1 VSQLGSGPAAPQG
14 PDTTDRW
21 RLHRGGIVN
30 IWQYDEQEF
39 DFSGGRAIL
48 QGTNGSGK
56 SRTLELLLPLCLD
69 GDLRQLGSKGFD
81 TVSIRR
87 LMLDDYDGGPN
98 RIGYAWVELRRV
110 AEDGAE
116 RFLSCGLGLKASA
129 TSQQVSDS
137 WRFVTE
143 ARVGLDFR
151 LAGPDRVPL
160 GPAQLREEI
169 GADRVLEDA
178 AFRAR
183 IAEVVYRMPA
193 GRYGDLLHLQ
203 RTLRN
208 PDVGLKVLEGQLEQI
223 LSDALPPLD
232 AGMIEQLAGSFED
245 LESIRENITRLSKA
259 DTALSAFLGSYSGY
273 ALAALRSAGE
283 RARSAAR
290 SLDAERAEVR
300 ALSAR
305 LDDQR
310 VRHDAALAEVAAKE
324 QRADELDH
332 TIDSLKELP
341 AYQGMRDLS
350 DRERLVAHARAAAE
364 GALETAT
371 KHRTHADRAVETVL
385 TVLRRLAQDTEA
397 AGELAETTRRELSG
411 AGLDPALCPRV
422 PTAPP
427 TVPGSTVELV
437 RAKPDPEAAPV
448 QVERRTPPVV
458 APDVLDA
465 DLRAAAEKAGR
476 AAAVT
481 VQRSALTLSLHERAV
496 AVDRQAQRLDGQRQA
511 ARQAQLEATEAVGR
525 RNEAAQRLEDAVAT
539 WWERVGGWN
548 GAGPFAT
555 GDVPRPP
562 APPALD
568 RLRAN
573 ADVARTA
580 RDAAR
585 GWATP
590 RLHALRQASVSAGR
604 RVDEVAARIAA
615 AEAELIAL
623 RGGVD
628 ATPPV
633 PPYSTAH
640 RDPAT
645 GAAFYQLVDFVP
657 TLDERERAGLEAA
670 LQASGLLSAW
680 VRSVGALDPGV
691 ADLFAVGGADRSP
704 SLAAVLVPSVEP
716 GCPVPVDVVTR
727 ILAAVGLGEDTTDG
741 LAVAVTGRWRA
752 GVLAGSMTKQAAEF
766 VGAGA
771 REAARARRG
780 AELTAHL
787 DTLGGLRAD
796 ADAEL
801 AEHAGRVTA
810 WEQHLDAFPDD
821 RALITA
827 HATLGTAVRT
837 AEEATAKATRLR
849 AEYEAADQHS
859 EAAQVDLAQI
869 AAEAGL
875 PADTDTLQAAHTA
888 AMSARHSA
896 EALRDTLI
904 ARCVSTVRDLTD
916 ALHDHQAATDDLG
929 DAAGAAEA
937 QCAEFAREA
946 AALAEL
952 TSAIGGEAEQVAT
965 QLTELEAERRALRAE
980 LPALRAAATELSNQV
995 VKTETV
1001 LEGKGNDIGTK
1012 AEAAS
1017 SARSGF
1023 LAALAAPGVLA
1034 AALPDETAPTDPDE
1048 ALTLL
1053 STVDRKGAGEE
1064 LVITK
1069 LQALQTALAG
1079 SHEITPERHAG
1090 ILTITVAGEQ
1100 GPRPVAEAAR
1110 QVGDQL
1116 AEQRGFLG
1124 ERYQD
1129 IFAAFMLRNLAERLH
1144 GQITVAEDL
1153 TRRMNDVLD
1162 VARSS
1167 QGVHVQLEWRP
1178 SAALDETTLEALKL
1192 VRTPFAE
1199 RTEAE
1204 DAMLRRAFTER
1215 IDAERDTHSGGYAE
1229 ILTRALD
1236 YRSWY
1241 TFTVRV
1247 ADAGPDGK
1255 PRTRR
1260 MRQLSSGETRL
1271 VSYVTLFAAAAAFY
1285 GAISG
1290 VDGSVDEGG
1299 PLRLVL
1305 LDEAFERLD
1314 DPTIARMLGL
1324 LVDLD
1329 MDWII
1334 TWPSGWGVSDRI
1346 PRMHIYDVLRP
1357 KSGRGVACTHTTWD
1371 GADLAH
1377 TDN

>member
-1 VSQLGSGPAAPQG
+1 MTDA
-14 PDTTDRW
+14 DRW

-87 LMLDDYDGGPN
+87 LMLDEYDGGPN
-98 RIGYAWVELRRV
+98 RIGYAWVELRRLD
-110 AEDGAE
+110 ADGVE
-116 RFLSCGLGLKASA
+116 RFLTCGLGLKASA

-143 ARVGLDFR
+143 SRVGIDFR
-151 LAGPDRVPL
+151 LAGTDRVPL

-169 GADRVLEDA
+169 GAEHVLEDA

-183 IAEVVYRMPA
+183 IADVVYRMPA

-232 AGMIEQLAGSFED
+232 TGMIEQLAGSFED
-245 LESIRENITRLSKA
+245 LESIRENIARLSTA
-259 DTALSAFLGSYSGY
+259 DNALSAFLGSYSGY
-273 ALAALRSAGE
+273 AFGALRAAGE
-283 RARSAAR
+283 RAKS
-290 SLDAERAEVR
+290 AERALEQER
-300 ALSAR
+300 AEMRTLAAR
-305 LDDQR
+305 LDEQR
-310 VRHDAALAEVAAKE
+310 AAHETALADVAAKE
-324 QRADELDH
+324 LRDGLLERS
-332 TIDSLKELP
+332 INSLKELP
-341 AYQGMRDLS
+341 AYRGMRDLS

-371 KHRTHADRAVETVL
+371 KHRMHSDRAVETVL

-397 AGELAETTRRELSG
+397 AAELADVTRRELSG
-411 AGLDPALCPRV
+411 AGLDSALCPRV
-422 PTAPP
+422 PSVPRA
-427 TVPGSTVELV
+427 VPGAEVELV

-448 QVERRTPPVV
+448 EVERRTPPAV

-465 DLRAAAEKAGR
+465 ELRAAAEKAAQ
-476 AAAVT
+476 AAAVAT
-481 VQRSALTLSLHERAV
+481 QRSALTLSLHERAV
-496 AVDRQAQRLDGQRQA
+496 AVDRQSQRLDGLRQS
-511 ARQAQLEATEAVGR
+511 ARQAQLEATESVGR
-525 RNEAAQRLEDAVAT
+525 RNEAAQRLDDAVAT
-539 WWERVGGWN
+539 WWERASAWQ
-548 GAGPFAT
+548 ATGPFA
-555 GDVPRPP
+555 GAPEPP
-562 APPALD
+562 DMAE
-568 RLRAN
+568 LRAD

-580 RDAAR
+580 HESAREWAA
-585 GWATP
+585 P
-590 RLHALRQASVSAGR
+590 RLRELRQAAAAAGQ
-604 RVDEVAARIAA
+604 RVDEIETRIAA
-615 AEAELIAL
+615 TEAELIAL
-623 RGGVD
+623 RGGID
-628 ATPPV
+628 AV
-633 PPYSTAH
+633 PAIPAYSTAH

-645 GAAFYQLVDFVP
+645 GAAFYQLVDFRVG
-657 TLDERERAGLEAA
+657 LDERARAGLEAA
-670 LQASGLLSAW
+670 LQACGLLTAW
-680 VRSVGALDPGV
+680 VRADGGV
-691 ADLFAVGGADRSP
+691 DTGVPDLFAVGGDERSP
-704 SLAAVLVPSVEP
+704 SLGDVLVPAVEP
-716 GCPVPVDVVTR
+716 GCPVPVDVVAR
-727 ILAAVGLGEDTTDG
+727 VLASVSLGENENGLGVGTDG
-741 LAVAVTGRWRA
+741 HWRA
-752 GVLAGSMTKQAAEF
+752 GVLKGLAEKDSPEF

-780 AELTAHL
+780 AELAAHL
-787 DTLGGLRAD
+787 ETLRENRTEAD
-796 ADAEL
+796 DEL
-801 AEHAGRVTA
+801 ADQTGRVTE
-810 WEQHLDAFPDD
+810 WERHLDSFPDD
-821 RALITA
+821 RALIA
-827 HATLGTAVRT
+827 AAATLTNAIRT
-837 AEEATAKATRLR
+837 ADEATVKAAALR
-849 AEYEAADQHS
+849 SEYESADRHS
-859 EAAQVDLAQI
+859 KAAQIELTQT

-875 PADTDTLQAAHTA
+875 PADTDTLQAAHRA
-888 AMSARHSA
+888 AVSARGSA
-896 EALRDTLI
+896 EALRDTLMS
-904 ARCVSTVRDLTD
+904 RCVGTVRDLTD
-916 ALHDHQAATDDLG
+916 ALHDHTVTADDLG
-929 DAAGAAEA
+929 DAASAAET

-952 TSAIGGEAEQVAT
+952 TAAIGGQAEEIAA
-965 QLTELEAERRALRAE
+965 QLAELENERRALRTE
-980 LPALRAAATELSNQV
+980 LPASRAGVTELSNKV

-1001 LEGKGNDIGTK
+1001 LEGKENDIGAK
-1012 AEAAS
+1012 AEAA
-1017 SARSGF
+1017 AMADTAYQ
-1023 LAALAAPGVLA
+1023 AALAAPGVVA
-1034 AALPDETAPTDPDE
+1034 AAFGDDPVPDE
-1048 ALTLL
+1048 L
-1053 STVDRKGAGEE
+1053 STVERRGASEE

-1110 QVGDQL
+1110 QVSGQL
-1116 AEQRGFLG
+1116 AQQRGFLG
-1124 ERYQD
+1124 VRYQD
-1129 IFAAFMLRNLAERLH
+1129 IFATFMLRNLAERLH
-1144 GQITVAEDL
+1144 GQISVAEDL

-1167 QGVHVQLEWRP
+1167 QGVHVRLEWRP
-1178 SAALDETTLEALKL
+1178 SAALDETMLEALRL
-1192 VRTPFAE
+1192 VRTPFAD
-1199 RTEAE
+1199 RTEE
-1204 DAMLRRAFTER
+1204 QDAMLRRAFTER
-1215 IDAERDTHSGGYAE
+1215 IDAERDTHAGGYAE

-1247 ADAGPDGK
+1247 ADSGPDGK

-1285 GAISG
+1285 GAVSG
-1290 VDGSVDEGG
+1290 STVDDDAG

-1357 KSGRGVACTHTTWD
+1357 KSGRGVACTHTTWN
-1371 GADLAH
+1371 GTDLAH
-1377 TDN
+1377 VDA

>member
-1 VSQLGSGPAAPQG
+1 MTAA
-14 PDTTDRW
+14 DRW

-87 LMLDDYDGGPN
+87 LMLDEYDGGPN
-98 RIGYAWVELRRV
+98 RIGYAWVELRRIDT
-110 AEDGAE
+110 DGVE
-116 RFLSCGLGLKASA
+116 RFLTCGLGLKASA

-137 WRFVTE
+137 WRFLTDT
-143 ARVGLDFR
+143 RVGIDFT
-151 LAGPDRVPL
+151 LAGLDRVPL
-160 GPAQLREEI
+160 GPVQLREQI
-169 GADRVLEDA
+169 GADRVLDDG

-183 IAEVVYRMPA
+183 IAELVYGMPA

-245 LESIRENITRLSKA
+245 LESIRENITRLSRA
-259 DTALSAFLGSYSGY
+259 DTALTAFLGSYSGY
-273 ALAALRSAGE
+273 ALAALRTSADKA
-283 RARSAAR
+283 RAAEKALADEHATMRALTATLARQRTEHADAVADVAAR
-290 SLDAERAEVR
+290 
-300 ALSAR
+300 
-305 LDDQR
+305 
-310 VRHDAALAEVAAKE
+310 E
-324 QRADELDH
+324 QRDSELEH
-332 TIDSLKELP
+332 TIDSLKQLP
-341 AYQGMRDLS
+341 AYLGMRDLS

-364 GALETAT
+364 AALETAT

-385 TVLRRLAQDTEA
+385 TVLRRFEQDAEA
-397 AGELAETTRRELSG
+397 AGELADTTRREMSA
-411 AGLDPALCPRV
+411 AGLDPALCPHV
-422 PTAPP
+422 PIAPRA
-427 TVPGSTVELV
+427 TPGSTVELV
-437 RAKPDPEAAPV
+437 RAKPDPEAAPI
-448 QVERRTPPVV
+448 QVERRTPPSA
-458 APDVLDA
+458 APDTLDTE
-465 DLRAAAEKAGR
+465 LRAAAER
-476 AAAVT
+476 AEHAST
-481 VQRSALTLSLHERAV
+481 VATQRSALTLALHERSV
-496 AVDRQAQRLDGQRQA
+496 GVDRQGQRLDGLRQA
-511 ARQAQLEATEAVGR
+511 ARQAQLEATESVGR

-539 WWERVGGWN
+539 WWERARSWTTS
-548 GAGPFAT
+548 GPFAH
-555 GDVPRPP
+555 DARPP
-562 APPALD
+562 EPPDLAQ
-568 RLRAN
+568 LRAE
-573 ADVARTA
+573 ADVARATQE
-580 RDAAR
+580 AAR
-585 GWATP
+585 EWSAP
-590 RLHALRQASVSAGR
+590 RLHELRQAAAVAGR
-604 RVDEVAARIAA
+604 RVDEVAERIAA

-623 RGGVD
+623 RGGVS
-628 ATPPV
+628 AAPPMPV
-633 PPYSTAH
+633 HAQ
-640 RDPAT
+640 RDPAS
-645 GAAFYQLVDFVP
+645 GAAFYQLVDFAP
-657 TLDERERAGLEAA
+657 DLPASARAGLEAA
-670 LQASGLLSAW
+670 LQASGLLAAW
-680 VRSVGALDPGV
+680 VRADGQVDPGIS
-691 ADLFAVGGADRSP
+691 DLFAVAGAP
-704 SLAAVLVPSVEP
+704 SATPLSAALVAAVEP
-716 GCPVPVDVVTR
+716 GCAVPSSVVER
-727 ILAAVGLGEDTTDG
+727 VLAAVTLVDGPLPAVDG
-741 LAVAVTGRWRA
+741 LVVSTGGQWRA
-752 GVLAGSMTKQAAEF
+752 GVLAGAMTKRTAEF

-771 REAARARRG
+771 RAAARARRG
-780 AELTAHL
+780 AELAEQL
-787 DTLGGLRAD
+787 DTLAGLRAT
-796 ADAEL
+796 ADREHAEQ
-801 AEHAGRVTA
+801 AGRVTE
-810 WEQHLDAFPDD
+810 WERHLAGFPDD
-821 RALITA
+821 RALIAA
-827 HATLGTAVRT
+827 HANVGSAVR
-837 AEEATAKATRLR
+837 AADEATAKATRLR
-849 AEYEAADQHS
+849 AEYESADQHH
-859 EAAQVDLAQI
+859 EALQVDLTQT

-875 PADTDTLQAAHTA
+875 PADVDTLQAAHRA
-888 AMSARHSA
+888 AVAARGSA

-904 ARCVSTVRDLTD
+904 GRCVGTVRDLTD

-929 DAAGAAEA
+929 DASAAAETR
-937 QCAEFAREA
+937 CAEFAREA
-946 AALAEL
+946 VALAEL
-952 TSAIGGEAEQVAT
+952 TTAIGGEADEVAG
-965 QLTELEAERRALRAE
+965 QLTELEDERRALRVA
-980 LPALRAAATELSNQV
+980 LPVARTTATELSNQV

-1001 LEGKGNDIGTK
+1001 LEGKESDLGGKIN
-1012 AEAAS
+1012 AAS
-1017 SARSGF
+1017 AAAAALS
-1023 LAALAAPGVLA
+1023 AALAAPGVLA
-1034 AALPDETAPTDPDE
+1034 AALPDVAE
-1048 ALTLL
+1048 ADAVAAL
-1053 STVDRKGAGEE
+1053 STVERRGVSEE
-1064 LVITK
+1064 VVITK

-1079 SHEITPERHAG
+1079 SHDITPERHAG
-1090 ILTITVAGEQ
+1090 ILTVTVSGEQ
-1100 GPRPVAEAAR
+1100 GPRAVAEAAR
-1110 QVGDQL
+1110 QVSGQL
-1116 AEQRGFLG
+1116 AAQRGYLG

-1129 IFAAFMLRNLAERLH
+1129 IFATFMLRNLAERLH

-1153 TRRMNDVLD
+1153 TRRMNEVLD

-1167 QGVHVQLEWRP
+1167 QGVHVRLEWRP
-1178 SAALDETTLEALKL
+1178 SAALDETTLAALKL
-1192 VRTPFAE
+1192 VRTPFAD
-1199 RTEAE
+1199 RTEDE

-1290 VDGSVDEGG
+1290 VGDSDVG

-1371 GADLAH
+1371 GAELAH
-1377 TDN
+1377 REM

>member
-1 VSQLGSGPAAPQG
+1 MTDA
-14 PDTTDRW
+14 DRW

-87 LMLDDYDGGPN
+87 LMLDEYDGGPN
-98 RIGYAWVELRRV
+98 RIGYAWLELRRV
-110 AEDGAE
+110 DADGVA
-116 RFLSCGLGLKASA
+116 RFLTCGLGLKASA

-143 ARVGLDFR
+143 SRVGIDFR
-151 LAGPDRVPL
+151 LAGSDRVPL
-160 GPAQLREEI
+160 GPVQLREEI
-169 GADRVLEDA
+169 GADHVLEDA

-183 IAEVVYRMPA
+183 VADVVYRMPA

-232 AGMIEQLAGSFED
+232 TGMIEQLAGSFED
-245 LESIRENITRLSKA
+245 LESIRENITRLSTA
-259 DTALSAFLGSYSGY
+259 DNALSAFLGSYSGY
-273 ALAALRSAGE
+273 AFGALRAAGE
-283 RARSAAR
+283 RAKSAAR
-290 SLDAERAEVR
+290 ALDHERAEMR
-300 ALSAR
+300 ALTVR
-305 LDDQR
+305 LDEQR
-310 VRHDAALAEVAAKE
+310 AAHEEALAEVAA
-324 QRADELDH
+324 RELRDGV
-332 TIDSLKELP
+332 IERSVNSLKELP
-341 AYQGMRDLS
+341 AYRGMRDLS

-371 KHRTHADRAVETVL
+371 KHRMHSDRAVETVL

-397 AGELAETTRRELSG
+397 AAELADATRRELSG
-411 AGLDPALCPRV
+411 AGLDSALCPRV
-422 PTAPP
+422 PPVPRA
-427 TVPGSTVELV
+427 VPGVEVELV

-448 QVERRTPPVV
+448 EVERRTPPAV

-465 DLRAAAEKAGR
+465 ELRAAAEKAAR
-476 AAAVT
+476 AAAVAT
-481 VQRSALTLSLHERAV
+481 QRSALTLSLHERAV
-496 AVDRQAQRLDGQRQA
+496 AVDRQAQRLDGLRQS
-511 ARQAQLEATEAVGR
+511 ARQAQLEATESVGR
-525 RNEAAQRLEDAVAT
+525 RNEAAQRLDDAVAT
-539 WWERVGGWN
+539 WWERASAWQ
-548 GAGPFAT
+548 ATGPFA
-555 GDVPRPP
+555 GAPEPP
-562 APPALD
+562 DMAE
-568 RLRAN
+568 LRAD
-573 ADVARTA
+573 ADAARTA
-580 RDAAR
+580 HEAAR
-585 GWATP
+585 QWAAP
-590 RLHALRQASVSAGR
+590 RLRELRQAAASAGQR
-604 RVDEVAARIAA
+604 LAEIETHIAA
-615 AEAELIAL
+615 TEAELIAL

-628 ATPPV
+628 AVPATPAH
-633 PPYSTAH
+633 STAH

-645 GAAFYQLVDFVP
+645 GAAFYRLVDFRAG
-657 TLDERERAGLEAA
+657 LDERARAGLEAA
-670 LQASGLLSAW
+670 LQACGLLTAW
-680 VRSVGALDPGV
+680 VRADGGV
-691 ADLFAVGGADRSP
+691 DAGVPDLFAVGGEARSP
-704 SLAAVLVPSVEP
+704 SLADVLVAAVEP
-716 GCPVPVDVVTR
+716 GCPVPVNVVAR
-727 ILAAVGLGEDTTDG
+727 ILASVSLGDTGDGLGVTTDG
-741 LAVAVTGRWRA
+741 HWRT
-752 GVLAGSMTKQAAEF
+752 GVLKGLTGKDAPEF

-780 AELTAHL
+780 AELAARL
-787 DTLGGLRAD
+787 ETLRETRAE
-796 ADAEL
+796 ADDEL
-801 AEHAGRVTA
+801 ADQSGRVTE
-810 WEQHLDAFPDD
+810 WERHLDSFPDD
-821 RALITA
+821 RALIA
-827 HATLGTAVRT
+827 AAATLANAVRT
-837 AEEATAKATRLR
+837 ADEATAKAAALR
-849 AEYEAADQHS
+849 SEYEAADRHS
-859 EAAQVDLAQI
+859 EAAQIELTQT

-875 PADTDTLQAAHTA
+875 PADTDTLQAAHRA
-888 AMSARHSA
+888 AVSARGSA
-896 EALRDTLI
+896 EALRDTLMS
-904 ARCVSTVRDLTD
+904 RCVGTVRDLTD
-916 ALHDHQAATDDLG
+916 ALHDHTAAADDLG
-929 DAAGAAEA
+929 DAAAAA
-937 QCAEFAREA
+937 QARCAEFAREST
-946 AALAEL
+946 ALTEL
-952 TSAIGGEAEQVAT
+952 TAAIGGEAEEIAA
-965 QLTELEAERRALRAE
+965 QLAELENERRALRAE
-980 LPALRAAATELSNQV
+980 LPASRAGVTELSNKV
-995 VKTETV
+995 VRTETV
-1001 LEGKGNDIGTK
+1001 LEGKENDIGAK
-1012 AEAAS
+1012 ADAA
-1017 SARSGF
+1017 ATADAAYQ
-1023 LAALAAPGVLA
+1023 AALAAPGVVA
-1034 AALPDETAPTDPDE
+1034 AAFGDEPVPDD
-1048 ALTLL
+1048 L
-1053 STVDRKGAGEE
+1053 STVDRRGASEE

-1110 QVGDQL
+1110 QVSEQL
-1116 AEQRGFLG
+1116 AQQRGFLG

-1129 IFAAFMLRNLAERLH
+1129 IFATFMLRNLAERLH
-1144 GQITVAEDL
+1144 GQISVAEDL

-1167 QGVHVQLEWRP
+1167 QGVHVRLEWRP
-1178 SAALDETTLEALKL
+1178 SAALDETMLEALRL
-1192 VRTPFAE
+1192 VRTPFAD
-1199 RTEAE
+1199 RTEE
-1204 DAMLRRAFTER
+1204 QDAMLRRAFTER

-1247 ADAGPDGK
+1247 ADSGPDGK

-1285 GAISG
+1285 GAVSG
-1290 VDGSVDEGG
+1290 STVDGDAG

-1357 KSGRGVACTHTTWD
+1357 KSGRGVACTHTTWN

-1377 TDN
+1377 VDV

>member
-1 VSQLGSGPAAPQG
+1 MTIAA
-14 PDTTDRW
+14 DRW

-39 DFSGGRAIL
+39 DFAGGRAIL

-110 AEDGAE
+110 DDEGVE
-116 RFLSCGLGLKASA
+116 RFLTCGLGLKASA

-137 WRFVTE
+137 WRFITE
-143 ARVGLDFR
+143 TRVGHDFG

-160 GPAQLREEI
+160 GPVQLRDQI
-169 GADRVLEDA
+169 GADRVFEDA

-183 IAEVVYRMPA
+183 IAEVVYGMPA

-259 DTALSAFLGSYSGY
+259 DTALSAFLASYSGY
-273 ALAALRSAGE
+273 ALAALRTANDRATTAAKALDDE
-283 RARSAAR
+283 RTTVRNLTTRLDRQRAEHAAAVTEVTTLEQR
-290 SLDAERAEVR
+290 DAELE
-300 ALSAR
+300 
-305 LDDQR
+305 
-310 VRHDAALAEVAAKE
+310 
-324 QRADELDH
+324 H
-332 TIDSLKELP
+332 TIDSLKQLP

-350 DRERLVAHARAAAE
+350 DRERLVAHARAAA
-364 GALETAT
+364 GAALETAT

-385 TVLRRLAQDTEA
+385 TVLRRFEQDSEA
-397 AGELAETTRRELSG
+397 AGELAAAARRELSA
-411 AGLDPALCPRV
+411 AGLDPALCPHV
-422 PTAPP
+422 PTAPRAQ
-427 TVPGSTVELV
+427 PGSTVELV
-437 RAKPDPEAAPV
+437 RAKPDPEAAAV
-448 QVERRTPPVV
+448 QVERRTPPKVE
-458 APDVLDA
+458 PERLDTE
-465 DLRAAAEKAGR
+465 LRAAAAQAGQ
-476 AAAVT
+476 AGMVAT
-481 VQRSALTLSLHERAV
+481 QRSALTLALHERAV
-496 AVDRQAQRLDGQRQA
+496 GVDRQGQRVDGLRQA
-511 ARQAQLEATEAVGR
+511 ARQAQLAATESVGR

-539 WWERVGGWN
+539 WWERARTWTTSFAW
-548 GAGPFAT
+548 GAS
-555 GDVPRPP
+555 PP
-562 APPALD
+562 EPPGVD
-568 RLRAN
+568 RLRAE
-573 ADVARTA
+573 ADVARA
-580 RDAAR
+580 AHDAAR
-585 GWATP
+585 GWTAP
-590 RLHALRQASVSAGR
+590 RLQELRQAAVAAGQR
-604 RVDEVAARIAA
+604 ATEVAGRIAA
-615 AEAELIAL
+615 AEANLIAA
-623 RGGVD
+623 RGGVS
-628 ATPPV
+628 ATPPL
-633 PPYSTAH
+633 PPHATAH

-645 GAAFYQLVDFVP
+645 GAAFYELVDFVP
-657 TLDERERAGLEAA
+657 TLPEARRAGLEAA
-670 LQASGLLSAW
+670 LQASGLLAAW
-680 VRSVGALDPGV
+680 VRADGRLDTQV
-691 ADLFAVGGADRSP
+691 ADLFAVNATTS
-704 SLAAVLVPSVEP
+704 AAPLSTVLIAAVEP
-716 GCPVPVDVVTR
+716 GCAVPTAVVEQ
-727 ILAAVGLGEDTTDG
+727 ILRAVTLTDGPQLPASG
-741 LAVAVTGRWRA
+741 LAVSTNGTWRA
-752 GVLAGSMTKQAAEF
+752 GVLAGTMTKETAEF

-771 REAARARRG
+771 RSAARTRRC
-780 AELTAHL
+780 AELTAEL
-787 DTLGGLRAD
+787 ATLAERRAT

-801 AEHAGRVTA
+801 AEHAGRVTE
-810 WEQHLDAFPDD
+810 WERHLDGFPDD
-821 RALITA
+821 RALIAA
-827 HATLGTAVRT
+827 HANVITAGR
-837 AEEATAKATRLR
+837 AAKDATETSGRLR
-849 AEYEAADQHS
+849 GEYEAADRQH
-859 EAAQVDLAQI
+859 EAVQVDLTQT

-875 PADTDTLQAAHTA
+875 PADTDTLQAAHRA
-888 AMSARHSA
+888 AMAARGSA

-904 ARCVSTVRDLTD
+904 GRCVATVRDLTD
-916 ALHDHQAATDDLG
+916 ALHDHQAAIDDLS
-929 DAAGAAEA
+929 DAAGAAETR
-937 QCAEFAREA
+937 CAEFTREA
-946 AALAEL
+946 LALTEL
-952 TSAIGGEAEQVAT
+952 TTAIGGEAEQVAG
-965 QLTELEAERRALRAE
+965 QLTDLETERRAVRAG
-980 LPALRAAATELSNQV
+980 LPAARTAATELSNQV

-1001 LEGKGNDIGTK
+1001 LEGKDKEI
-1012 AEAAS
+1012 A
-1017 SARSGF
+1017 ARSVSAETATAATQ
-1023 LAALAAPGVLA
+1023 AALAAPGVEA
-1034 AALPDETAPTDPDE
+1034 AAFMDNAVCDDP
-1048 ALTLL
+1048 LTTL
-1053 STVDRKGAGEE
+1053 STIDKRGVSEE
-1064 LVITK
+1064 VVITK

-1079 SHEITPERHAG
+1079 SHDITPERHAG
-1090 ILTITVAGEQ
+1090 ILTVTVSGEH
-1100 GPRPVAEAAR
+1100 GPRPVAEAAAI
-1110 QVGDQL
+1110 VSGQL
-1116 AEQRGFLG
+1116 AEQRGYLG

-1144 GQITVAEDL
+1144 GQISVAEDL
-1153 TRRMNDVLD
+1153 TRRMNEVLD

-1178 SAALDETTLEALKL
+1178 SAALDETTLAALKL
-1192 VRTPFAE
+1192 VRLPFAE
-1199 RTEAE
+1199 RSE
-1204 DAMLRRAFTER
+1204 DQDVMLRRAFTER
-1215 IDAERDTHSGGYAE
+1215 IDAERDTHAGGYAE

-1290 VDGSVDEGG
+1290 VNAIADLGG

-1334 TWPSGWGVSDRI
+1334 TWPSGWGVSNRI
-1346 PRMHIYDVLRP
+1346 PKMHIYDVLRP

-1371 GADLAH
+1371 GTELAH
-1377 TDN
+1377 TEN

>member
-1 VSQLGSGPAAPQG
+1 M
-14 PDTTDRW
+14 TDRW

-98 RIGYAWVELRRV
+98 RIGYAWIELRR
-110 AEDGAE
+110 ATGDGE
-116 RFLSCGLGLKASA
+116 EFLTCGVGLKASA

-137 WRFVTE
+137 WRFVTD
-143 ARVGLDFR
+143 ARVGVDLR

-160 GPAQLREEI
+160 GAAQLREEI
-169 GADRVLEDA
+169 GADRVLDDS

-232 AGMIEQLAGSFED
+232 AGMVEQLAGSFED
-245 LESIRENITRLSKA
+245 LESIRENIARLSTA

-273 ALAALRSAGE
+273 ALGALRTAADRAKSAARALRSE
-283 RARSAAR
+283 REQLR
-290 SLDAERAEVR
+290 SLATSLAEHRDGHE
-300 ALSAR
+300 
-305 LDDQR
+305 
-310 VRHDAALAEVAAKE
+310 AALAAVTAKE
-324 QRADELDH
+324 QRLDELDH
-332 TIDSLKELP
+332 SIDALKELP

-350 DRERLVAHARAAAE
+350 DRERLVAHARSAAE
-364 GALETAT
+364 GALDTAA

-397 AGELAETTRRELSG
+397 AGEVAETTRRELSA
-411 AGLDPALCPRV
+411 AGLDPAVCPRV
-422 PTAPP
+422 PAAPAA
-427 TVPGSTVELV
+427 VPGTHVELV
-437 RAKPDPEAAPV
+437 RAKPDPEAEPV
-448 QVERRTPPVV
+448 EVERRVPPVV
-458 APDVLDA
+458 EPAVLAA
-465 DLRAAAEKAGR
+465 DLRAAAET
-476 AAAVT
+476 AAAAAT
-481 VQRSALTLSLHERAV
+481 VATQRSALTLALHERAV
-496 AVDRQAQRLDGQRQA
+496 AVDKQAQRLDGLRQA

-525 RNEAAQRLEDAVAT
+525 RNEAAQRLEDAAAL
-539 WWERVGGWN
+539 WWEKAVTWY
-548 GAGPFAT
+548 GAGPIGAAL
-555 GDVPRPP
+555 RPP
-562 APPALD
+562 ETAE
-568 RLRAN
+568 LRGN
-573 ADVARTA
+573 TDVARAA

-585 GWATP
+585 EWAAP
-590 RLHALRQASVSAGR
+590 RLSGLRQAESAAR
-604 RVDEVAARIAA
+604 QRVAEVDARIAA
-615 AEAELIAL
+615 TEAELVAL

-628 ATPPV
+628 PTPP
-633 PPYSTAH
+633 PPAYATAR

-657 TLDERERAGLEAA
+657 TLDAEARAGLEAA
-670 LQASGLLSAW
+670 LQASGLLTAW
-680 VRSVGALDPGV
+680 VRADGGLDPAV
-691 ADLFAVGGADRSP
+691 ADLFAVGGPVRSP
-704 SLAAVLVPSVEP
+704 SLASVLVPAVEP
-716 GCPVPVDVVTR
+716 GCPVPVDVV
-727 ILAAVGLGEDTTDG
+727 AAVLASVSVGDGDG
-741 LAVAVTGRWRA
+741 LSVSTDGRWRA
-752 GVLAGSMTKQAAEF
+752 GVLAGSMTKAAAEF

-780 AELTAHL
+780 AELAAEL
-787 DTLGGLRAD
+787 DALRDERAG

-801 AEHAGRVTA
+801 TEHAGRVTE
-810 WEQHLDAFPDD
+810 WERHLEAFPDD
-821 RALITA
+821 RALIAA
-827 HATLGTAVRT
+827 HATLGTATRT
-837 AEEATAKATRLR
+837 AAEATAKAARLR
-849 AEYEAADQHS
+849 AEYETADRHS
-859 EAAQVDLAQI
+859 EAAQVELTQT
-869 AAEAGL
+869 AAEQGL
-875 PADTDTLQAAHTA
+875 PADTATLQAAHRASVA
-888 AMSARHSA
+888 ARGSA
-896 EALRDTLI
+896 EALRDTL
-904 ARCVSTVRDLTD
+904 AGRCLRTVADLTD
-916 ALHDHQAATDDLG
+916 ALHDHQAAVDDLG

-946 AALAEL
+946 AALADL
-952 TSAIGGEAEQVAT
+952 TSSIGGEAEQIAA
-965 QLTELEAERRALRAE
+965 QLQGLEAERRALRAE
-980 LPALRAAATELSNQV
+980 LPTVRAAVTEASNNV
-995 VKTETV
+995 VKTQTL
-1001 LEGKGNDIGTK
+1001 LEAKEKQVADK
-1012 AEAAS
+1012 AEAAEATE
-1017 SARSGF
+1017 SAF
-1023 LAALAAPGVLA
+1023 QAALAAPGVWA
-1034 AALPDETAPTDPDE
+1034 AAQPDQPRPEDPS
-1048 ALTLL
+1048 AVL
-1053 STVDRKGAGEE
+1053 STVERKGAGEE

-1100 GPRPVAEAAR
+1100 GPRPVAEAAKE
-1110 QVGDQL
+1110 VAEQL

-1124 ERYQD
+1124 ERYQE

-1144 GQITVAEDL
+1144 GQIAVAEDL
-1153 TRRMNDVLD
+1153 TRRMNEVLD

-1167 QGVHVQLEWRP
+1167 QGVHVRLEWRP
-1178 SAALDETTLEALKL
+1178 AAALDETMLEALRL

-1199 RTEAE
+1199 RTEE
-1204 DAMLRRAFTER
+1204 QDAMLRRAFTER
-1215 IDAERDTHSGGYAE
+1215 IDAERETHSGGYAE

-1236 YRSWY
+1236 YRTWH

-1247 ADAGPDGK
+1247 ADHGPDGK

-1290 VDGSVDEGG
+1290 SVAGADEAG

-1346 PRMHIYDVLRP
+1346 PKMHIYDVLRP

-1371 GADLAH
+1371 GADL
-1377 TDN
+1377 TNQDG

>member
-1 VSQLGSGPAAPQG
+1 MSTPAP
-14 PDTTDRW
+14 TDRW

-110 AEDGAE
+110 DTEGVE

-137 WRFVTE
+137 WRFITE
-143 ARVGLDFR
+143 SRVGLDFR

-169 GADRVLEDA
+169 GADRVLEDP

-183 IAEVVYRMPA
+183 IAEVVYGMPA

-232 AGMIEQLAGSFED
+232 AAMIEQLAGSFED
-245 LESIRENITRLSKA
+245 LESIRENITRLSRA

-273 ALAALRSAGE
+273 ALAALRGAGE
-283 RARSAAR
+283 RSRVAAKA
-290 SLDAERAEVR
+290 LAGERTEMR
-300 ALSAR
+300 RLTAR
-305 LDDQR
+305 LDEQR
-310 VRHDAALAEVAAKE
+310 ARHADAVAEVATGERRDA
-324 QRADELDH
+324 ELEH

-364 GALETAT
+364 GALETAS
-371 KHRTHADRAVETVL
+371 KHRTHSDRAVETVL
-385 TVLRRLAQDTEA
+385 TVLRRLEQDTEA
-397 AGELAETTRRELSG
+397 AFELAEQTRRELSA

-422 PTAPP
+422 PTAPG
-427 TVPGSTVELV
+427 TAVGTTVELV

-448 QVERRTPPVV
+448 QVERRTPPRTDPE
-458 APDVLDA
+458 ALDA
-465 DLRAAAEKAGR
+465 ELRTAAELAGQ
-476 AAAVT
+476 AGAVAT
-481 VQRSALTLSLHERAV
+481 QRSALTLSLHERAV
-496 AVDRQAQRLDGQRQA
+496 GVDRQGQRLDGLRQA
-511 ARQAQLEATEAVGR
+511 ARAAQLEATETVGR
-525 RNEAAQRLEDAVAT
+525 RNEAAQRLEDAAAT
-539 WWERVGGWN
+539 WWERAGVW
-548 GAGPFAT
+548 ARTGPFAA
-555 GDVPRPP
+555 DDEQRPP
-562 APPALD
+562 APPGLD
-568 RLRAN
+568 RLRVE

-580 RDAAR
+580 HDAAKE
-585 GWATP
+585 WTAP
-590 RLHALRQASVSAGR
+590 RLHALRQAAAAAGQ
-604 RVDEVAARIAA
+604 RVDEVATRIAA

-628 ATPPV
+628 SAPPV
-633 PPYSTAH
+633 PRYATAP
-640 RDPAT
+640 RDPAE
-645 GAAFYQLVDFVP
+645 GAAFYQLVDFTP
-657 TLDERERAGLEAA
+657 DLAPADRAGLEAA
-670 LQASGLLSAW
+670 LQASGLLTAW
-680 VRSVGALDPGV
+680 VRADGQLDASAPDV
-691 ADLFAVGGADRSP
+691 YAVGTAGASGSP
-704 SLAAVLVPSVEP
+704 VPLVAAVEP
-716 GCPVPVDVVTR
+716 GCPVPVDVVER
-727 ILAAVGLGEDTTDG
+727 VLAAVTLVGGPPPSDVDG
-741 LAVAVTGRWRA
+741 LAVSTGGHWRA
-752 GVLAGSMTKQAAEF
+752 GVLAGSMAKAAAEF

-771 REAARARRG
+771 REAARTRRG
-780 AELTAHL
+780 AELAAHL
-787 DTLGGLRAD
+787 ETLGELRAT

-801 AEHAGRVTA
+801 TEHADRVTA
-810 WEQHLDAFPDD
+810 WERHLDAFPDD
-821 RALITA
+821 RALIAA
-827 HATLGTAVRT
+827 HATLVTAVRT
-837 AEEATAKATRLR
+837 AEETTVKAGRLR
-849 AEYEAADQHS
+849 AEYETAEQHH
-859 EAAQVDLAQI
+859 EATQVELTQT

-875 PADTDTLQAAHTA
+875 PADTETLQSAHRAAVA
-888 AMSARHSA
+888 ARGSA
-896 EALRDTLI
+896 ESLRDTLI
-904 ARCVSTVRDLTD
+904 GRSVSTVRDLTD
-916 ALHDHQAATDDLG
+916 ALHDHTAAIDDLG
-929 DAAGAAEA
+929 DAADAAEA

-952 TSAIGGEAEQVAT
+952 TQAIGGEAEQVAA
-965 QLTELEAERRALRAE
+965 QLSELEAERRALRTG
-980 LPALRAAATELSNQV
+980 LPDLRATAGDLSNQV

-1001 LEGKGNDIGTK
+1001 LEGKGTDIGTRADAADA
-1012 AEAAS
+1012 AE
-1017 SARSGF
+1017 SAFR
-1023 LAALAAPGVLA
+1023 AALAAPGVVAAAMIDSAEPVELPDDLGEVMSLLA
-1034 AALPDETAPTDPDE
+1034 A
-1048 ALTLL
+1048 
-1053 STVDRKGAGEE
+1053 VDRKAASEE

-1079 SHEITPERHAG
+1079 SHDITPERHAG

-1110 QVGDQL
+1110 QVSGQL
-1116 AEQRGFLG
+1116 GEQRGYLG

-1129 IFAAFMLRNLAERLH
+1129 IFATFMLRNLAERLH

-1178 SAALDETTLEALKL
+1178 AAALDETTLEALKL

-1199 RTEAE
+1199 RTDEE

-1285 GAISG
+1285 GAVSG
-1290 VDGSVDEGG
+1290 AGGIGGEEVG

-1329 MDWII
+1329 MDWIV
-1334 TWPSGWGVSDRI
+1334 TWPSGWGVSDKI
-1346 PRMHIYDVLRP
+1346 PKMHIYDVLRP
-1357 KSGRGVACTHTTWD
+1357 KSGRGVACTHTTWN
-1371 GADLAH
+1371 GSELAH
-1377 TDN
+1377 TEN

>member
-1 VSQLGSGPAAPQG
+1 MTA
-14 PDTTDRW
+14 DRW

-69 GDLRQLGSKGFD
+69 GDLRQLGAKGFD

-87 LMLDDYDGGPN
+87 LMLDEYDGGPN

-110 AEDGAE
+110 DTDGVQH
-116 RFLSCGLGLKASA
+116 FLTCGLGLKASA

-143 ARVGLDFR
+143 ARIGIDFS

-160 GPAQLREEI
+160 GAVQLREEI
-169 GADRVLEDA
+169 GAEHVLEDA

-183 IAEVVYRMPA
+183 IADVVYRMPV

-245 LESIRENITRLSKA
+245 LESIRENITRLSTA
-259 DTALSAFLGSYSGY
+259 DKALSAFLSGYSGY
-273 ALAALRSAGE
+273 AFGALRGANE
-283 RARSAAR
+283 RAKSAAR
-290 SLDAERAEVR
+290 ALAQERAATR
-300 ALSAR
+300 ALTVR
-305 LDDQR
+305 LDEQR
-310 VRHDAALAEVAAKE
+310 AEHEAALADVTGKEVRDDSLE
-324 QRADELDH
+324 RS
-332 TIDSLKELP
+332 INSLKELP
-341 AYQGMRDLS
+341 AYRGMQDLS

-364 GALETAT
+364 GALETAA
-371 KHRTHADRAVETVL
+371 KHRTHADRAVDTVL
-385 TVLRRLAQDTEA
+385 TALRRLTQDAEA
-397 AGELAETTRRELSG
+397 ATELAEVTRRELSG
-411 AGLDPALCPRV
+411 AGLDSALCPRV
-422 PTAPP
+422 PA
-427 TVPGSTVELV
+427 VPRAMPGVDVELV

-448 QVERRTPPVV
+448 EVERRTPPAVE
-458 APDVLDA
+458 PDALDA
-465 DLRAAAEKAGR
+465 ELRVAAEKAAQ
-476 AAAVT
+476 AAAVAG
-481 VQRSALTLSLHERAV
+481 QRSALTLSLRERAV
-496 AVDRQAQRLDGQRQA
+496 AVDRQARQLDGARQA
-511 ARQAQLEATEAVGR
+511 ARQAQLEATESAGR
-525 RNEAAQRLEDAVAT
+525 RNEAAQRLDDAVAT
-539 WWERVGGWN
+539 WWERASAWQT
-548 GAGPFAT
+548 AGPFAGAPEPPEM
-555 GDVPRPP
+555 GD
-562 APPALD
+562 
-568 RLRAN
+568 LRTD

-580 RDAAR
+580 LESARAWAA
-585 GWATP
+585 P
-590 RLHALRQASVSAGR
+590 RLRELRQAAAAAGQ
-604 RVDEVAARIAA
+604 RVADVDSRIAA

-623 RGGVD
+623 RGGKGGGD
-628 ATPPV
+628 AV
-633 PPYSTAH
+633 PAHSTAH

-645 GAAFYQLVDFVP
+645 GGAFYQLVDFVP
-657 TLDERERAGLEAA
+657 TLAERARTGLEAA
-670 LQASGLLSAW
+670 LQACGLLTAW
-680 VRSVGALDPGV
+680 LRADGGLDPAV
-691 ADLFAVGGADRSP
+691 ADLFAVGGEPRSP
-704 SLAAVLVPSVEP
+704 SLADVLVPAVEP
-716 GCPVPVDVVTR
+716 GCPVPVDVVAR
-727 ILAAVGLGEDTTDG
+727 VLASVSLGDGAEGLALSTDG
-741 LAVAVTGRWRA
+741 HWRA
-752 GVLAGSMTKQAAEF
+752 GVLSGLASKDAAEF

-780 AELTAHL
+780 AELAAHL
-787 DTLGGLRAD
+787 DTLRDSRAE
-796 ADAEL
+796 ADDEL
-801 AEHAGRVTA
+801 ADQTGRVTE
-810 WEQHLDAFPDD
+810 WERHLDSFPDD
-821 RALITA
+821 RAIVAA
-827 HATLGTAVRT
+827 HATLATAVRT
-837 AEEATAKATRLR
+837 AGDATAKAARLR
-849 AEYEAADQHS
+849 SEYEAADRHS
-859 EAAQVDLAQI
+859 EAAQVELTQT

-875 PADTDTLQAAHTA
+875 PADTDTLQAAHRA
-888 AMSARHSA
+888 AVSARGSA
-896 EALRDTLI
+896 EALRDTLLH
-904 ARCVSTVRDLTD
+904 RCVATVADLTD
-916 ALHDHQAATDDLG
+916 ALHDHTAAADDLD
-929 DAAGAAEA
+929 DATSAAEA
-937 QCAEFAREA
+937 SCAQFAGEA

-952 TSAIGGEAEQVAT
+952 TSAIGGEAEQIAA
-965 QLTELEAERRALRAE
+965 QLAGLETERRALRAE
-980 LPALRAAATELSNQV
+980 LPASRASATELSNQV
-995 VKTETV
+995 VKTETL
-1001 LEGKGNDIGTK
+1001 LEGMANDIGHK
-1012 AEAAS
+1012 AEAATI
-1017 SARSGF
+1017 AAAALR
-1023 LAALAAPGVLA
+1023 AALAAPGVVA
-1034 AALPDETAPTDPDE
+1034 AAFGDEPVPDD
-1048 ALTLL
+1048 L
-1053 STVDRKGAGEE
+1053 STVERKGASEE

-1090 ILTITVAGEQ
+1090 MLTITVAGEQ

-1110 QVGDQL
+1110 QVSDQL
-1116 AEQRGFLG
+1116 AQQRGFLG

-1129 IFAAFMLRNLAERLH
+1129 IFATFMLRNLAERLH
-1144 GQITVAEDL
+1144 GQISVAEDL

-1167 QGVHVQLEWRP
+1167 QGVHVRLEWRP
-1178 SAALDETTLEALKL
+1178 SAALDETMLAALKL
-1192 VRTPFAE
+1192 VRTPFAD
-1199 RTEAE
+1199 RTPAQ

-1247 ADAGPDGK
+1247 ADVGPDGK

-1285 GAISG
+1285 GAVSG
-1290 VDGSVDEGG
+1290 GVSGTVTDDAAG

-1314 DPTIARMLGL
+1314 DPTVARMLGL

-1357 KSGRGVACTHTTWD
+1357 KSGRGVACTHTTWN
-1371 GADLAH
+1371 GADLAQV
-1377 TDN
+1377 DA

>member
-1 VSQLGSGPAAPQG
+1 MTA
-14 PDTTDRW
+14 DRW

-87 LMLDDYDGGPN
+87 LMLDEYDGGPN

-110 AEDGAE
+110 DAEGVE
-116 RFLSCGLGLKASA
+116 RFLTCGLGLKASA

-137 WRFVTE
+137 WRFVTD
-143 ARVGLDFR
+143 ARVGVDFR

-160 GPAQLREEI
+160 GPAQLRDEI

-183 IAEVVYRMPA
+183 IAELVYRMPA

-232 AGMIEQLAGSFED
+232 SSMIEQLAGSFED
-245 LESIRENITRLSKA
+245 LESIRENIGRLSTA
-259 DTALSAFLGSYSGY
+259 DNALSAFLGSYSGY
-273 ALAALRSAGE
+273 ALAALRTAGE
-283 RARSAAR
+283 RARSATRALE
-290 SLDAERAEVR
+290 SDRAELR
-300 ALSAR
+300 TLSAR
-305 LDDQR
+305 LEQQR
-310 VRHDAALAEVAAKE
+310 AAHETALAEVTAKE
-324 QRADELDH
+324 QRDTELDH

-397 AGELAETTRRELSG
+397 AGELAETTRREMSA
-411 AGLDPALCPRV
+411 AGLDSALCPRV
-422 PTAPP
+422 PSVPAA
-427 TVPGSTVELV
+427 VPGTTVELV
-437 RAKPDPEAAPV
+437 RAKPDPEAAAV
-448 QVERRTPPVV
+448 QVERRTPPPV

-465 DLRAAAEKAGR
+465 ELRAAADQ
-476 AAAVT
+476 AARGASVAT
-481 VQRSALTLSLHERAV
+481 QRSALTLALHERAV
-496 AVDRQAQRLDGQRQA
+496 RVDRQAQRLDGLRAA
-511 ARQAQLEATEAVGR
+511 ARQAQLEATESVGR
-525 RNEAAQRLEDAVAT
+525 RNEAAQRLDDAVAT
-539 WWERVGGWN
+539 WWERAGGW
-548 GAGPFAT
+548 GSAGPFGA
-555 GDVPRPP
+555 DARPP
-562 APPALD
+562 APPTHD
-568 RLRAN
+568 ELRAN
-573 ADVARTA
+573 ADLARTA
-580 RDAAR
+580 HEAAR
-585 GWATP
+585 EWAAP
-590 RLHALRQASVSAGR
+590 RLRGLRQAVVSAAA
-604 RVDEVAARIAA
+604 RVEQVAAVIAT
-615 AEAELIAL
+615 AESELIAL

-628 ATPPV
+628 ATPPA
-633 PPYSTAH
+633 PPYATAR
-640 RDPAT
+640 RDPAG
-645 GAAFYQLVDFVP
+645 GASFYQLVDFVP
-657 TLDERERAGLEAA
+657 DLDGKARAGLEAA
-670 LQASGLLSAW
+670 LQGCGLLSAW
-680 VRSVGALDPGV
+680 VRADGGLDPGV
-691 ADLFAVGGADRSP
+691 AELFAVGGATAGP
-704 SLAAVLVPSVEP
+704 TLASVLVPAVEP
-716 GCPVPVDVVTR
+716 GCPVPVDVV
-727 ILAAVGLGEDTTDG
+727 AAVLNGVSLGDAGG
-741 LAVAVTGRWRA
+741 LAVSTTGRWRA
-752 GVLAGSMTKQAAEF
+752 GVLAGTMAKATAEF

-771 REAARARRG
+771 REAARARRA
-780 AELTAHL
+780 AELTARL
-787 DTLGGLRAD
+787 DVLRAD
-796 ADAEL
+796 RAVADAEL
-801 AEHAGRVTA
+801 AEHTGRVTE
-810 WEQHLDAFPDD
+810 WERHLDAFPDD
-821 RALITA
+821 RSLIAA
-827 HATLGTAVRT
+827 HATLTTATRT
-837 AEEATAKATRLR
+837 ADEATVKAARLR
-849 AEYEAADQHS
+849 GEYETADRHS
-859 EAAQVDLAQI
+859 EAAQIELTQT

-875 PADTDTLQAAHTA
+875 PADTATLQAAHSA
-888 AMSARHSA
+888 SVSARGSA

-904 ARCVSTVRDLTD
+904 GRCGGTVRDLTD
-916 ALHDHQAATDDLG
+916 ALHDHQAADDDLG

-937 QCAEFAREA
+937 SCAEFAREA
-946 AALAEL
+946 AALADL
-952 TSAIGGEAEQVAT
+952 TAAIGGEAEQIAA
-965 QLTELEAERRALRAE
+965 QLTGLEAERRALRTE
-980 LPALRAAATELSNQV
+980 LPALRASATELSNHV

-1001 LEGKGNDIGTK
+1001 LEGKESDIGGK
-1012 AEAAS
+1012 VSAADAAEANF
-1017 SARSGF
+1017 RS
-1023 LAALAAPGVLA
+1023 ALAAPGVVA
-1034 AALPDETAPTDPDE
+1034 AALPDAAPDDVPG
-1048 ALTLL
+1048 LL
-1053 STVDRKGAGEE
+1053 STVERKGGSEE

-1100 GPRPVAEAAR
+1100 GPRPVAGAAR
-1110 QVGDQL
+1110 QVSEQL
-1116 AEQRGFLG
+1116 ARQRGFLG

-1129 IFAAFMLRNLAERLH
+1129 IFATFMLRNLAERLH
-1144 GQITVAEDL
+1144 GQISVAEDL
-1153 TRRMNDVLD
+1153 TRRMNAVLD

-1192 VRTPFAE
+1192 VRTPFAD
-1199 RTEAE
+1199 RTEE
-1204 DAMLRRAFTER
+1204 QDAMLRRAFTER
-1215 IDAERDTHSGGYAE
+1215 IDAQRDTHSGGYAE

-1247 ADAGPDGK
+1247 ADHGPDGR

-1290 VDGSVDEGG
+1290 STPGDDGTAAG

-1314 DPTIARMLGL
+1314 DPTVARMLGL

-1371 GADLAH
+1371 GADLDHA
-1377 TDN
+1377 DG

>member
-1 VSQLGSGPAAPQG
+1 MTAVY
-14 PDTTDRW
+14 DRW

-30 IWQYDEQEF
+30 IWQYDEQDF

-98 RIGYAWVELRRV
+98 RIGYAWIELRRV
-110 AEDGAE
+110 DAEGVE
-116 RFLSCGLGLKASA
+116 RFLTCGLGLKASA

-137 WRFVTE
+137 WRFITE
-143 ARVGLDFR
+143 ARVGYDFR

-160 GPAQLREEI
+160 GPVQLREEI

-183 IAEVVYRMPA
+183 IAELVYRMPA

-232 AGMIEQLAGSFED
+232 AAMIEQLAGSFED

-273 ALAALRSAGE
+273 TLNALRGAGE
-283 RARSAAR
+283 RARAAAR
-290 SLDAERAEVR
+290 ALDSERAEMR
-300 ALSAR
+300 TLTAR
-305 LDDQR
+305 LDEQR
-310 VRHDAALAEVAAKE
+310 ARHEAALAEVTGKE
-324 QRADELDH
+324 QRDDELDH
-332 TIDSLKELP
+332 TIDSLKGLP

-364 GALETAT
+364 GALDTAS
-371 KHRTHADRAVETVL
+371 KQRTHADRAVETVL
-385 TVLRRLAQDTEA
+385 TVLRRLEQDTEA
-397 AGELAETTRRELSG
+397 AGEFAETTRRELSA

-422 PTAPP
+422 PAAPA
-427 TVPGSTVELV
+427 VIPGTTVELV
-437 RAKPDPEAAPV
+437 RAKPDPEAEPV
-448 QVERRTPPVV
+448 QVERRTLPPIE
-458 APDVLDA
+458 PDVLDA
-465 DLRAAAEKAGR
+465 DLRAAAELASR
-476 AAAVT
+476 AAGVAT
-481 VQRSALTLSLHERAV
+481 QRSALTLSLHERAV
-496 AVDRQAQRLDGQRQA
+496 GVDKHAQRLDGLRQS
-511 ARQAQLEATEAVGR
+511 ARQAQLEATESVGR

-539 WWERVGGWN
+539 WWERAGVWHSG
-548 GAGPFAT
+548 GPFDAQ
-555 GDVPRPP
+555 RPP
-562 APPALD
+562 VAPTPD
-568 RLRAN
+568 QLRTN
-573 ADVARTA
+573 ADVARA
-580 RDAAR
+580 AHDAAR
-585 GWATP
+585 EWAAP
-590 RLHALRQASVSAGR
+590 RLHGLRQAAVSAGQ
-604 RVDEVAARIAA
+604 RVDEVAARTAA

-628 ATPPV
+628 ATPPL
-633 PPYSTAH
+633 PAYSTAH

-657 TLDERERAGLEAA
+657 GLDPAARAGLEAA

-680 VRSVGALDPGV
+680 VRADGHVDAGL
-691 ADLFAVGGADRSP
+691 ADLFAVGDGVAGQPLS
-704 SLAAVLVPSVEP
+704 AALTPAVEP
-716 GCPVPVDVVTR
+716 GCPVPVAVVAR
-727 ILAAVGLGEDTTDG
+727 VLAAVTLGEGPVAG
-741 LAVAVTGRWRA
+741 LAVSTSGQWRA
-752 GVLAGSMTKQAAEF
+752 GVLAGSMTKAAAEF

-780 AELTAHL
+780 AELTAFL
-787 DTLGGLRAD
+787 DTLRDERAA

-801 AEHAGRVTA
+801 AEHAGRVSA

-821 RALITA
+821 RALIAA
-827 HATLGTAVRT
+827 HATLSTAMRT
-837 AEEATAKATRLR
+837 AEEATTKAARLR
-849 AEYEAADQHS
+849 SEYETAGRHS
-859 EAAQVDLAQI
+859 DAAQVELTQT

-875 PADTDTLQAAHTA
+875 PADTDTLQAAHRA
-888 AMSARHSA
+888 SVSARGSA

-904 ARCVSTVRDLTD
+904 GRCAGTVRDVTD

-952 TSAIGGEAEQVAT
+952 TSAIGGEAEHIAA
-965 QLTELEAERRALRAE
+965 QLTDLEAERRALRTE
-980 LPALRAAATELSNQV
+980 LPALRTTATELSNQV

-1001 LEGKGNDIGTK
+1001 LESKGDDIGGK
-1012 AEAAS
+1012 ADAA
-1017 SARSGF
+1017 
-1023 LAALAAPGVLA
+1023 AAAGRAFQAAVGAPGVWVA
-1034 AALPDETAPTDPDE
+1034 AMPDVSLSDGDP
-1048 ALTLL
+1048 ASLL
-1053 STVDRKGAGEE
+1053 SAVDRKGASEE

-1110 QVGDQL
+1110 QVSDQL
-1116 AEQRGFLG
+1116 ADQRGFLG

-1129 IFAAFMLRNLAERLH
+1129 IFATFMLRNLAERLH

-1199 RTEAE
+1199 RTEDE

-1290 VDGSVDEGG
+1290 SSSGAVDEAG

-1371 GADLAH
+1371 GADLMH

>member
-1 VSQLGSGPAAPQG
+1 MTV
-14 PDTTDRW
+14 DRW

-110 AEDGAE
+110 AADGVE
-116 RFLSCGLGLKASA
+116 RFLTCGVGLKASA

-137 WRFVTE
+137 WRFITD
-143 ARVGLDFR
+143 ARVGTGLR

-178 AFRAR
+178 AFRAA
-183 IAEVVYRMPA
+183 IADVVYRMPA

-232 AGMIEQLAGSFED
+232 ASMIEQLAGSFED
-245 LESIRENITRLSKA
+245 LESIRENINRLSTA

-273 ALAALRSAGE
+273 ALGGLRSAGDK
-283 RARSAAR
+283 ARVAAR
-290 SLDAERAEVR
+290 ALESERTELR
-300 ALSAR
+300 TLTAR
-305 LDDQR
+305 LDEQR
-310 VRHDAALAEVAAKE
+310 ARHEAALAEVAAKE
-324 QRADELDH
+324 QRDAELDH

-364 GALETAT
+364 GALDTAS
-371 KHRTHADRAVETVL
+371 KHRTHGDRAVETVL

-397 AGELAETTRRELSG
+397 AGELAESTRREMSA

-422 PTAPP
+422 PAAPAAAPGTA
-427 TVPGSTVELV
+427 VELV

-448 QVERRTPPVV
+448 EVERRIPP
-458 APDVLDA
+458 AIEPDVLGA
-465 DLRAAAEKAGR
+465 ELRAAATKAG
-476 AAAVT
+476 AAATVT
-481 VQRSALTLSLHERAV
+481 TQRSALTLSLHERAI
-496 AVDRQAQRLDGQRQA
+496 AVDRQAQQLDGLRQA
-511 ARQAQLEATEAVGR
+511 ARQAQLEATESIGR

-539 WWERVGGWN
+539 WWEKAGSWQAN
-548 GAGPFAT
+548 GPFAD
-555 GDVPRPP
+555 GVPPERPSP
-562 APPALD
+562 D
-568 RLRAN
+568 RLRTD
-573 ADVARTA
+573 ADAAHAA

-585 GWATP
+585 DWVAP
-590 RLHALRQASVSAGR
+590 RLHGLRQAETAASQRVAEVAGR
-604 RVDEVAARIAA
+604 IAV
-615 AEAELIAL
+615 AEAELIGL

-628 ATPPV
+628 ATPPAS
-633 PPYSTAH
+633 PYTSAD

-645 GAAFYQLVDFVP
+645 GAAFYQLVDFPP
-657 TLDERERAGLEAA
+657 TLDAQARAGLEAA
-670 LQASGLLSAW
+670 LQASGLLTAW
-680 VRSVGALDPGV
+680 VRADGGLDPEV
-691 ADLFAVGGADRSP
+691 ADLFAIGGPQRSP
-704 SLAAVLVPSVEP
+704 SLASVLVPAVEP
-716 GCPVPVDVVTR
+716 GCPVPVDVV
-727 ILAAVGLGEDTTDG
+727 AAVLAGVSVDGGDG
-741 LAVAVTGRWRA
+741 LVVSTNGRWRA
-752 GVLAGSMTKQAAEF
+752 GVLAGALTKQTAEF

-780 AELTAHL
+780 AELAAQL
-787 DTLGGLRAD
+787 DSLRDERAA

-801 AEHAGRVTA
+801 AEHAGRVTT

-821 RALITA
+821 RALIAA
-827 HATLGTAVRT
+827 HATLGTATRT
-837 AEEATAKATRLR
+837 ADEARAKAGRLR
-849 AEYEAADQHS
+849 SEYETADRHS
-859 EAAQVDLAQI
+859 DAAQMEFTQT

-875 PADTDTLQAAHTA
+875 PADTATLQAAHRA
-888 AMSARHSA
+888 AVAARGSA

-904 ARCVSTVRDLTD
+904 SRCLRTVRDLTD
-916 ALHDHQAATDDLG
+916 ALHDHQAAVDDLG
-929 DAAGAAEA
+929 DVTAAAEA

-946 AALAEL
+946 AALADL
-952 TSAIGGEAEQVAT
+952 TSAIGGEAEQIAA
-965 QLTELEAERRALRAE
+965 QLTGLEAERRALRTA
-980 LPALRAAATELSNQV
+980 LPTARTAATELSNQV

-1001 LEGKGNDIGTK
+1001 LEGKHSDIGGK
-1012 AEAAS
+1012 ADSATAAQDT
-1017 SARSGF
+1017 F
-1023 LAALAAPGVLA
+1023 QAALAAPGVWA
-1034 AALPDETAPTDPDE
+1034 AALPGEPMPEDP
-1048 ALTLL
+1048 ATVL
-1053 STVDRKGAGEE
+1053 SGVDRKGASEE

-1079 SHEITPERHAG
+1079 SHEITPQRHAG

-1110 QVGDQL
+1110 QVSDQL
-1116 AEQRGFLG
+1116 AQQRGFLG

-1144 GQITVAEDL
+1144 GQISVAEDL

-1178 SAALDETTLEALKL
+1178 SAALDESMLEALRL
-1192 VRTPFAE
+1192 VRTPFAD
-1199 RTEAE
+1199 RTEE
-1204 DAMLRRAFTER
+1204 QDATLRRAFTER

-1247 ADAGPDGK
+1247 ADHGPDGK

-1290 VDGSVDEGG
+1290 ATSGTDETG

-1334 TWPSGWGVSDRI
+1334 TWPSGWGVSDHI

-1371 GADLAH
+1371 GAGLTHLDG
-1377 TDN
+1377 

>member
-1 VSQLGSGPAAPQG
+1 M
-14 PDTTDRW
+14 TTDRW

-110 AEDGAE
+110 DTDGVE
-116 RFLSCGLGLKASA
+116 QFLTCGVGLKASA

-137 WRFVTE
+137 WRFVTSDR
-143 ARVGLDFR
+143 AGFDFR

-160 GPAQLREEI
+160 GPAALREEI

-245 LESIRENITRLSKA
+245 LESIRENIARLSTA
-259 DTALSAFLGSYSGY
+259 DTALMAFLGSYSGY
-273 ALAALRSAGE
+273 AFGALRSVADK
-283 RARSAAR
+283 ARSARRA
-290 SLDAERAEVR
+290 LDSERAELR
-300 ALSAR
+300 TLTGR
-305 LDDQR
+305 L
-310 VRHDAALAEVAAKE
+310 AE
-324 QRADELDH
+324 QRAAHEAALTEVAEREQRDSELDH
-332 TIDSLKELP
+332 TIDALKELP

-350 DRERLVAHARAAAE
+350 DRERLVAQARAAAE
-364 GALETAT
+364 GALDTAT
-371 KHRTHADRAVETVL
+371 KHRTHVDRAVETVL
-385 TVLRRLAQDTEA
+385 TVARRLEQDTEA
-397 AGELAETTRRELSG
+397 AVELADTTRREMSA

-422 PTAPP
+422 PSAPHATAG
-427 TVPGSTVELV
+427 TTVELV
-437 RAKPDPEAAPV
+437 RAKPDPEAEPV
-448 QVERRTPPVV
+448 QVEVRTPPAVEPE
-458 APDVLDA
+458 ALGA
-465 DLRAAAEKAGR
+465 DLRAAAVRAGE
-476 AAAVT
+476 AAT
-481 VQRSALTLSLHERAV
+481 VATQRSALTLALHERAV
-496 AVDRQAQRLDGQRQA
+496 AVDRQAQRLDGLRQA
-511 ARQAQLEATEAVGR
+511 ARQAQLEATESVGR

-539 WWERVGGWN
+539 WWEKAGTWHA
-548 GAGPFAT
+548 AGPFQA
-555 GDVPRPP
+555 GDALRPP
-562 APPALD
+562 SPD
-568 RLRAN
+568 ELRADAN
-573 ADVARTA
+573 VARA
-580 RDAAR
+580 AHEAAR
-585 GWATP
+585 EWAAP
-590 RLHALRQASVSAGR
+590 RLHGLRQTAVSAGQ
-604 RVDEVAARIAA
+604 RVDEVDARIAA

-628 ATPPV
+628 AVPPA

-640 RDPAT
+640 RDPAA

-657 TLDERERAGLEAA
+657 SLDGAARAGLEAA
-670 LQASGLLSAW
+670 LQASGLLTAW
-680 VRSVGALDPGV
+680 VRADGGLDPAV
-691 ADLFAVGGADRSP
+691 ADLFAVGGSGTAR
-704 SLAAVLVPSVEP
+704 SLASVLVPAVEP
-716 GCPVPVDVVTR
+716 GCPVPVAVV
-727 ILAAVGLGEDTTDG
+727 AAVLAGVGLDEGAG
-741 LAVAVTGRWRA
+741 LVVSTSGRWRA
-752 GVLAGSMTKQAAEF
+752 GVLAGSMSKDTAEF

-780 AELTAHL
+780 AELAAHL
-787 DTLGGLRAD
+787 DTLRETRA
-796 ADAEL
+796 ATDAE
-801 AEHAGRVTA
+801 HVSHTDVVTA
-810 WEQHLDAFPDD
+810 WEQHLDGFPDD
-821 RALITA
+821 RALIAA
-827 HATLGTAVRT
+827 HATLGTAVRA
-837 AEEATAKATRLR
+837 AEEAMAKGSRLR
-849 AEYEAADQHS
+849 AEYETADRHS
-859 EAAQVDLAQI
+859 EAAQVELLQT

-875 PADTDTLQAAHTA
+875 PADTDTLQAAHRA
-888 AMSARHSA
+888 AVAARSSA

-904 ARCVSTVRDLTD
+904 SRCVSTVRDLAD
-916 ALHDHQAATDDLG
+916 ALHDHQAATDDLTDSARG
-929 DAAGAAEA
+929 AEA
-937 QCAEFAREA
+937 RCAEFAREA
-946 AALAEL
+946 AALADL
-952 TSAIGGEAEQVAT
+952 TTAIGGEAEQIAA
-965 QLTELEAERRALRAE
+965 QLSGLETERRE
-980 LPALRAAATELSNQV
+980 LRAALPAMRVTATDLSNQV
-995 VKTETV
+995 VKTETL
-1001 LEGKGNDIGTK
+1001 LEGKETELSGRADAADA
-1012 AEAAS
+1012 AE
-1017 SARSGF
+1017 SAWQ
-1023 LAALAAPGVLA
+1023 AALAAPGVLA
-1034 AALPDETAPTDPDE
+1034 AAFPDGPPEDVPST
-1048 ALTLL
+1048 L
-1053 STVDRKGAGEE
+1053 STSERRAASEE

-1100 GPRPVAEAAR
+1100 GPRPVAFAAQ
-1110 QVGDQL
+1110 QVSAQL
-1116 AEQRGFLG
+1116 GEQRGFLG

-1129 IFAAFMLRNLAERLH
+1129 IFATFMLRNLAERLH
-1144 GQITVAEDL
+1144 GQISVAEDL

-1167 QGVHVQLEWRP
+1167 QGVHVRLEWRP

-1192 VRTPFAE
+1192 VRTPFAD
-1199 RTEAE
+1199 RTEE
-1204 DAMLRRAFTER
+1204 QDAMLRRAFTER

-1285 GAISG
+1285 GAVSG
-1290 VDGSVDEGG
+1290 SQPDADEAG

-1334 TWPSGWGVSDRI
+1334 TWPSGWGVSDKI

-1357 KSGRGVACTHTTWD
+1357 KSGRGVACTHTTWN
-1371 GADLAH
+1371 GADLTH
-1377 TDN
+1377 TDD